1 MSATKPIIV
10 YVLGGGPNPFKVLIT
25 LEELGIPYEK
35 VQVDDVKSEAFL
47 KLNPNGRAPV
57 IIDPNNENFTLWE
70 SGAIVEYLVET
81 YDILN
86 HLTLEDRK
94 SKWLLQQY
102 LHFQMSGQGPYYGQA
117 VWFYRQTEDIPTAKQ
132 RYIEQVLRVFG
143 VLDNILK
150 DQEYLVG
157 GKFTYADL
165 SFIPWNRVAL
175 EAPFFKDE
183 LWEKHEIRKRFP
195 KFLAWYER
203 LNARPSVK
211 AAYGA

>member
-1 MSATKPIIV
+1 M
-10 YVLGGGPNPFKVLIT
+10 IT
-25 LEELGIPYEK
+25 LEELGVPYEK

-57 IIDPNNENFTLWE
+57 IIDPNNDNFTLWE

-150 DQEYLVG
+150 DREYLVG
-157 GKFTYADL
+157 GKL
-165 SFIPWNRVAL
+165 
-175 EAPFFKDE
+175 
-183 LWEKHEIRKRFP
+183 
-195 KFLAWYER
+195 
-203 LNARPSVK
+203 
-211 AAYGA
+211 